1 MKGEV
6 SVITQERGRTRT
18 RRDEEEKWLVDRE
31 GWVPGLRVSIN
42 QKWYV
47 FPWSHFLYAEG
58 DGDEVK
64 AAFTTH
70 DVTFKGEGLWPLL
83 DYIQNQRLVQIETAL
98 RADRFE
104 SNGGSAVYDI
114 IVKSVDE
121 K

>member
-1 MKGEV
+1 M
-6 SVITQERGRTRT
+6 
-18 RRDEEEKWLVDRE
+18 DRE
-31 GWVPGLRVSIN
+31 GWTPSLRVSIH

-47 FPWSHFLYAEG
+47 FPWSHFLFAEG
-58 DGDEVK
+58 DGDEVR

-83 DYIQNQRLVQIETAL
+83 DYIQNQKLVQIETSL

-104 SNGGSAVYDI
+104 SSGRPAVYDI
-114 IVKSVDE
+114 IVKNVDE